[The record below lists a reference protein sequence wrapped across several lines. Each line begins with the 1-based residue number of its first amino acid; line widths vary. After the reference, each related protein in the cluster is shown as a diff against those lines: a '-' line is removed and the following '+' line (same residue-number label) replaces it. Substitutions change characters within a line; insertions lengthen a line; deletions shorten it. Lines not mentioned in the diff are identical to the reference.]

1 MTPYRILS
9 LLLAV
14 GFAAVGFIFLF
25 IPDGVIALFNRLS
38 QPLQWPVSP
47 PVGFHFYLVLAA
59 GYMYLVAVM
68 AWLMFRHPENSV
80 FGILLANGKIATSLL
95 SLGFFLLHAPLLI
108 YLANSIVDAAIGT
121 GVLIMS
127 RKIHSGRR

>member
-1 MTPYRILS
+1 VTPYRIVS
-9 LLLAV
+9 LLLAL
-14 GFAAVGFIFLF
+14 GFAAVGCIFLF
-25 IPDGVIALFNRLS
+25 FPDGVITLFNRLS

-59 GYMYLVAVM
+59 GYMYLVSVL
-68 AWLMFRHPENSV
+68 AWLMFRHPANPV

-95 SLGFFLLHAPLLI
+95 SLAFFLLHAPLLI
-108 YLANSIVDAAIGT
+108 YLANFVVDGAIGT

-127 RKIHSGRR
+127 RKTRNGCR